1 MKRTIVRIV
10 FILLIVAIVGLYF
23 YDLHI
28 NNTDPSENLFRTL
41 SIVFLCLAG
50 LARTSSKGRRT
61 LKFYEAQYEE
71 IIKYAFLDQPL
82 WRNKLLCAI
91 RLYSENNL
99 DKSMKYLIDLRERC
113 HSKEDQYAVCLFAAL
128 CYTQDKQYDQAEH
141 IYQQMVN
148 AQIADSRIFS
158 NLGNAQNKQGKHEK
172 ALRNYQYALNYDRN
186 NDYAYNNI
194 AQAYFQM
201 HQFEEAIPY
210 AKKALEINPK
220 MRQASSLLAV
230 IYALLNDSEN
240 KEKYFHMAIASGDN
254 ANDLKKVIEY
264 YRIAQDNYGEEDDD
278 LGEDQPD

>member
-1 MKRTIVRIV
+1 MKRTIIRIV
-10 FILLIVAIVGLYF
+10 FILLIIAIVGLYF

-28 NNTDPSENLFRTL
+28 NQTDPSENLFRTL

-50 LARTSSKGRRT
+50 LARTSSKGRRS

-71 IIKYAFLDQPL
+71 LIKYAFLDQPL

-91 RLYSENNL
+91 RLYNENNL
-99 DKSMKYLIDLRERC
+99 DKALKYLADLRERC
-113 HSKEDQYAVCLFAAL
+113 HSKEDQYAVYLFAAL
-128 CYTQDKQYDQAEH
+128 CFTEDKQFDQAEH

-158 NLGNAQNKQGKHEK
+158 NLGNAQNTQGKHEK
-172 ALRNYQYALNYDRN
+172 ALRNYQYALDYDRDN
-186 NDYAYNNI
+186 AYAYNNI

-210 AKKALEINPK
+210 AEKALEINPK
-220 MRQASSLLAV
+220 LRQASSLLAV

-254 ANDLKKVIEY
+254 AKDLKKAIEY
-264 YRIAQDNYGEEDDD
+264 YRTAQEDYDDEDDD
-278 LGEDQPD
+278 FDDDQPD